1 MPSGYASRRIL
12 VTALAIGLLALLGGL
27 AGFAVFTD
35 SASVPG
41 NTFTTGSVDISTN
54 PPPGAVISFSGV
66 APGDQVTNPLIV
78 SNLGTL
84 QLRYAITGSAT
95 NPDGLGLKDQLVL
108 TIRAVDATTP
118 LNPCDNFDGAQLYT
132 GDLDD
137 GVGGLLVGNPAQ
149 GTQGGER
156 VLGVGASETLC
167 FRAALPISTGPA
179 FQGATTTATFVFE
192 AEQTVNNP

>member
-1 MPSGYASRRIL
+1 MTRKLL

-35 SASVPG
+35 SSSVPG
-41 NTFTTGSVDISTN
+41 NTFSTGSVDISTN
-54 PPPGAVISFSGV
+54 PPPGAVISFTAM
-66 APGDQVTNPLIV
+66 APGDQVTNSLVV
-78 SNLGTL
+78 SNLGTM

-95 NPDGLGLKDQLVL
+95 NTDGLGLKDQLVL
-108 TIRAVDATTP
+108 TIRTVDATTP
-118 LNPCDNFDGAQLYT
+118 LSPCDNFDGTVLYT

-156 VLGVGASETLC
+156 VLAVGANETLC
-167 FRAALPISTGPA
+167 FRAALPLSTGPA
-179 FQGATTTATFVFE
+179 FQGAATTATFVFD
-192 AEQTVNNP
+192 AEQTANNP